1 MNILTYLTIII
12 ISVVQSIF
20 GVGVLLF
27 GTPLLLLYGYEFD
40 NTLSILLPISL
51 TISLFQIIKDF
62 NSIDFIFYRKFLIY
76 SIPFVVLLLFLGFI
90 KNINFNFAVGIFLIF
105 FSLKEHSK
113 TINKKLNFFDKIS
126 LIIMGVIHGLTNLGG
141 SLLTAIVY
149 NKNFSKNRTRA
160 TIAIC
165 YATFAFFQILTL
177 VFLIDNSEVFYGL
190 NMAFLIIGGLSFLIT
205 EKFVF
210 SKIERE
216 KYSKSFSVF
225 LFLSGFLLVLN
236 HAYLF

>member
-177 VFLIDNSEVFYGL
+177 VFLPFSTTTFTT
-190 NMAFLIIGGLSFLIT
+190 FLHSVAISRSRFRT
-205 EKFVF
+205 PDSRV
-210 SKIERE
+210 
-216 KYSKSFSVF
+216 KS
-225 LFLSGFLLVLN
+225 
-236 HAYLF
+236 

>member
-90 KNINFNFAVGIFLIF
+90 KNIKA
-105 FSLKEHSK
+105 STKEG
-113 TINKKLNFFDKIS
+113 TVEFEYNEGKIS
-126 LIIMGVIHGLTNLGG
+126 LDKIKT
-141 SLLTAIVY
+141 IVEEAGEY
-149 NKNFSKNRTRA
+149 K
-160 TIAIC
+160 
-165 YATFAFFQILTL
+165 
-177 VFLIDNSEVFYGL
+177 VE
-190 NMAFLIIGGLSFLIT
+190 
-205 EKFVF
+205 
-210 SKIERE
+210 
-216 KYSKSFSVF
+216 
-225 LFLSGFLLVLN
+225 
-236 HAYLF
+236 